1 MFAEDLG
8 SFDFQAFGSAGLFLP
23 IRALFRIQQEN
34 GIPTVDLAAG
44 RPHLWHRIRIIH
56 H

>member
-8 SFDFQAFGSAGLFLP
+8 SFDFQAFGSAELLLP
-23 IRALFRIQQEN
+23 TRALFRIQQED
-34 GIPTVDLAAG
+34 GISTVDLAAG
-44 RPHLWHRIRIIH
+44 RPHLWPRIRIIH